1 MEPAGGRKGRTMTI
15 EELQARKRALGYTT
29 EQIAEKSGVPVATVR
44 KIFGGVTKSPRAKT
58 LRAIEWALG
67 FAGPDVPLVRE
78 EAFEYTVSEK
88 GARGD
93 QNLHLFGKAQG
104 AFTLEDYYSMPEDW
118 RGELIDGVLYDMTS
132 PLVKHQLIGGYIYS
146 AFFHHVAKTGGTCL
160 PMIAPVDVQL
170 DRDNKTM
177 VEPDVL
183 IVCDRSKIK
192 NGRRVFGAPDFVMEV
207 LSPSTRKKDISVKTN
222 KYVNAGVREYWIVD
236 PEEKHVTVI
245 LTGAEDSD
253 VRMKHYTFEEKVP
266 VHIWNGDLAIDFK
279 EVYEYYAFTEELPD
293 TPPEGWE

>member
-1 MEPAGGRKGRTMTI
+1 MTI

-44 KIFGGVTKSPRAKT
+44 KIFGGITKSPRAKT

-78 EAFEYTVSEK
+78 EAFEYAVSE
-88 GARGD
+88 
-93 QNLHLFGKAQG
+93 QG

-146 AFFHHVAKTGGTCL
+146 AFFHHVAKTGGKCL

-170 DRDNKTM
+170 DCDNKTM

-207 LSPSTRKKDISVKTN
+207 LSPSTRKKDISIKTN
-222 KYVNAGVREYWIVD
+222 KYVSAGVREYWIVD

-253 VRMKHYTFEEKVP
+253 VRMRHYTFEEKVP
-266 VHIWNGDLAIDFK
+266 VHIWNGDLVIDFK
-279 EVYEYYAFTEELPD
+279 EVYEYYAFTEESPD

>member
-1 MEPAGGRKGRTMTI
+1 MTI
-15 EELQARKRALGYTT
+15 KELQERKRALGYTA

-78 EAFEYTVSEK
+78 EAFDYAAGGK
-88 GARGD
+88 GAGGEQD
-93 QNLHLFGKAQG
+93 LHLSGKAQG

-118 RGELIDGVLYDMTS
+118 RGELIDGVLYDMTA
-132 PLVKHQLIGGYIYS
+132 PFIKHQLISGYIFS
-146 AFFHHVAKTGGTCL
+146 AFFQYVARAGGKCL

-170 DRDNKTM
+170 DCDNRTM

-183 IVCDRSKIK
+183 IVCDQSKIN

-207 LSPSTRKKDISVKTN
+207 LSPSTRKKDISIKTN

-266 VHIWNGDLAIDFK
+266 VHIWNGDLAVDFK
-279 EVYEYYAFTEELPD
+279 EVYEYYAFTEESPD
-293 TPPEGWE
+293 IPPEGRE

>member
-1 MEPAGGRKGRTMTI
+1 MTI
-15 EELQARKRALGYTT
+15 KELQERKRALGYST

-67 FAGPDVPLVRE
+67 LTGPDVPLVRE
-78 EAFEYTVSEK
+78 EAFAYAVSEK
-88 GARGD
+88 GAQGD
-93 QNLHLFGKAQG
+93 RELQLFGKAQG
-104 AFTLEDYYSMPEDW
+104 QFTLEEYYSMPEDW

-132 PLVKHQLIGGYIYS
+132 PLIKHQLIAGYIFHL
-146 AFFHHVAKTGGTCL
+146 FFSHVRQKKGACL

-170 DRDNKTM
+170 DCDNKTM

-183 IVCDRSKIK
+183 IVCDRGKIK
-192 NGRRVFGAPDFVMEV
+192 NGCRVFGAPDFVLEV

-245 LTGAEDSD
+245 LTGEEEND
-253 VRMKHYTFEEKVP
+253 VRIKHYTFEEKVP
-266 VHIWNGDLAIDFK
+266 VHVWNGDLAVDFR
-279 EVYEYYAFTEELPD
+279 EVCDYYAFTED
-293 TPPEGWE
+293 